1 MEINKI
7 KKCPFNCKDCMEED
21 CRLYDDE
28 NEMCEFED
36 ISRFIGE
43 CFGSLI
49 KAVKN
54 DD

>member
-7 KKCPFNCKDCMEED
+7 KKCPFNCKE

-49 KAVKN
+49 KAVK
-54 DD
+54 DDD